1 MSVGFDTGF
10 FIRLLQADPTAI
22 KLWEPIALGRSAGV
36 ISCLTIYELEKQGL
50 RGLIARQSAEI
61 LVDELPVLCQVV
73 WLSDSPLLRRAAQVA
88 HGNGLAMADA
98 VILVSLMDAGV
109 DTIYTT
115 DSDLEQYRAGP
126 SIHRL

>member
-1 MSVGFDTGF
+1 M
-10 FIRLLQADPTAI
+10 
-22 KLWEPIALGRSAGV
+22 E
-36 ISCLTIYELEKQGL
+36 
-50 RGLIARQSAEI
+50 
-61 LVDELPVLCQVV
+61 ELPVLCRVV
-73 WLSDSPLLRRAAQVA
+73 WLSDSALLRRAAQVA

-98 VILVSLMDAGV
+98 VILVSLMNAGV